1 MKWQKYQYF
10 QKWPKLCAIPQDFAS
25 LCTVDLAIVY
35 EQGFVYYMGK
45 HLCAGSCAHYPPE
58 ILSPC
63 PNMSSLESLKH
74 HHFMDKSRLR
84 GGDVSKI
91 NTLCH
96 HNVRKEHMERG
107 LYVHLSTGFCKGCGG
122 ALQI

>member
-1 MKWQKYQYF
+1 MKWQKDQYF
-10 QKWPKLCAIPQDFAS
+10 QKWAKLCTIPQDFAS

-45 HLCAGSCAHYPPE
+45 HLCAGSCAHYPPK

-84 GGDVSKI
+84 GGDV
-91 NTLCH
+91 
-96 HNVRKEHMERG
+96 
-107 LYVHLSTGFCKGCGG
+107 
-122 ALQI
+122 